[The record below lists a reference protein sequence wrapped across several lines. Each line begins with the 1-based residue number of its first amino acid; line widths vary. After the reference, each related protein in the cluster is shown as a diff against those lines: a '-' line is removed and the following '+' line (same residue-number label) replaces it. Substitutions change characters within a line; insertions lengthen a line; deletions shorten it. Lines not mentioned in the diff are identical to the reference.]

1 MAENCF
7 SLESTAESRGLS
19 GAMVSSMIHGW
30 QRTSWAVTL
39 FLWSL
44 SNIFL
49 SRSLALS
56 EILGHGSDSKSG
68 ARASSRLQQ
77 KIAESD
83 SAVEIGRIAEVEDH
97 VEVVVVFVE
106 VVEVDDVGVRGQKAS
121 KSPAPSTNIGHLSM
135 RFACRDRENDAESS
149 TANELLK
156 ALGSNVS
163 ADELQRVMG
172 DLHHLHSFVA
182 ASMAAALKPM
192 LHDASSRWLLLQ

>member
-1 MAENCF
+1 MEKHMRSVSAQNHLK
-7 SLESTAESRGLS
+7 SLKAISPT
-19 GAMVSSMIHGW
+19 
-30 QRTSWAVTL
+30 
-39 FLWSL
+39 
-44 SNIFL
+44 
-49 SRSLALS
+49 
-56 EILGHGSDSKSG
+56 
-68 ARASSRLQQ
+68 
-77 KIAESD
+77 ESD

-135 RFACRDRENDAESS
+135 RFACRDRENVAVPLGSENDAESS

-182 ASMAAALKPM
+182 ALKPM

>member
-39 FLWSL
+39 FFGSL

-49 SRSLALS
+49 SKSLALS

-77 KIAESD
+77 KIAG
-83 SAVEIGRIAEVEDH
+83 AQTVE
-97 VEVVVVFVE
+97 
-106 VVEVDDVGVRGQKAS
+106 
-121 KSPAPSTNIGHLSM
+121 TNDL
-135 RFACRDRENDAESS
+135 RQFPP
-149 TANELLK
+149 
-156 ALGSNVS
+156 
-163 ADELQRVMG
+163 QRVI
-172 DLHHLHSFVA
+172 
-182 ASMAAALKPM
+182 
-192 LHDASSRWLLLQ
+192 RR